1 MSEYHGKFV
10 WYELI
15 TPDPAAAAAFYH
27 DVIGWEAR
35 DAGLDGM
42 AYTLFYAAG
51 NHVAGMLAAPEGSH
65 HGWLGYLDV
74 DDIDVSSRQI
84 SDAGGKIHRPT
95 SEISGIG
102 KFAVVADPQGAA
114 FVLFQRQITD
124 PPHDSLEPGHIGW
137 HELYALDNDAALAF
151 YGKMFGWAGAGDFD
165 MGPMGKYLMFS
176 TGGHALGG
184 MLNKPATVP
193 VTAWL
198 YYFNVPSASAAVSKI
213 EGAGGKV
220 VHGPQE
226 VPGGTWIVH
235 GIDPQGIVFALSAP
249 HR

>member
-1 MSEYHGKFV
+1 MSENHGKFV

-15 TPDPAAAAAFYH
+15 TPDPAAAAAFY
-27 DVIGWEAR
+27 DEVIGWEVR
-35 DAGLDGM
+35 DAGTEGM
-42 AYTLFYAAG
+42 PYTIFSAAG
-51 NHVAGMLAAPEGSH
+51 KDIAGILALPEGSQQ
-65 HGWLGYLDV
+65 GWLGFVDV
-74 DDIDVSSRQI
+74 GDIKASSRQL
-84 SDAGGKIHRPT
+84 SEAGGTIRRPT
-95 SEISGIG
+95 SEITGIG
-102 KFAVVADPQGAA
+102 KFAVVTDPQGAA
-114 FVLFQRQITD
+114 FVMFQREITD
-124 PPHDSLEPGHIGW
+124 PPRDSLEPGHIGW
-137 HELYALDNDAALAF
+137 HELYALDSDAAFAF
-151 YGKMFGWAGAGDFD
+151 YAKMFGWAEAGDFD

-184 MLNKPATVP
+184 MMNKPATVP
-193 VTAWL
+193 MTAWL
-198 YYFNVPSASAAVSKI
+198 YYFNVASASVAVSKI